1 MGAAAV
7 KDLDSVVVLDATGRL
22 NVHEAGSMIG
32 AGSIEAEGLI
42 LSIGL
47 IQADGGVKRDARA

>member
-7 KDLDSVVVLDATGRL
+7 RNNDHLVVLDASGRL
-22 NVHEAGSMIG
+22 RILEAGSITG
-32 AGSIEAEGLI
+32 AGSIEADGLI

-47 IQADGGVKRDARA
+47 IQADSVKRRA

>member
-7 KDLDSVVVLDATGRL
+7 KDLDSVVVLDASGRL
-22 NVHEAGSMIG
+22 RILEAGSITG
-32 AGSIEAEGLI
+32 AGSIAAEGWI

-47 IQADGGVKRDARA
+47 IQADSLKRVAS